1 MCHVILC
8 YAPCCFSPDLPSSL
22 DPPTSP
28 SEELLWG
35 GPQRLLRHQC
45 LGCRSSGDMPH
56 RPESPRVESVSSVD
70 SSTLRERERERGR
83 GQRDRER
90 ERERGEGE
98 RERDTDKG
106 LRDVVKGE
114 ETGRHRPISKG
125 RLLLDRTPRPNL
137 RMLDQGSIS

>member
-1 MCHVILC
+1 
-8 YAPCCFSPDLPSSL
+8 
-22 DPPTSP
+22 
-28 SEELLWG
+28 
-35 GPQRLLRHQC
+35 
-45 LGCRSSGDMPH
+45 MPH

-70 SSTLRERERERGR
+70 SSTLKRERERERER
-83 GQRDRER
+83 TERQTER
-90 ERERGEGE
+90 EREREGE

-137 RMLDQGSIS
+137 RMLDQGSIR